1 LARASEFTYLIR
13 VLNTNV
19 NGKHKVPYALRV
31 IKGIGRRFAILCCK
45 IAQID
50 INRRAGD
57 LTEEEINKISDI
69 FAKPTEYGIPKWFL
83 NRQRCIKDGTW
94 SQVYSNMVDTKLR
107 EDKERMKKVRKH
119 RGLRHFWGLKVKG
132 QHSKSTGR
140 TGKTLGVTRKK

>member
-1 LARASEFTYLIR
+1 MARASEFTYLIR

-69 FAKPTEYGIPKWFL
+69 FAKPTG
-83 NRQRCIKDGTW
+83 
-94 SQVYSNMVDTKLR
+94 KLALDR
-107 EDKERMKKVRKH
+107 V
-119 RGLRHFWGLKVKG
+119 LKC
-132 QHSKSTGR
+132 
-140 TGKTLGVTRKK
+140 